1 VKADWFDRIQSEY
14 PSNPKKNFM
23 VHTRPQATNATVF
36 YGFGIALMVIAVL
49 YVGKPVLMPVALSVL
64 LAFVLTPLVI
74 VLEKWRIGRVAS
86 VIIASFIAF
95 AAIGLASWGLA
106 DQLTRLAKDLPNHE
120 QEIKDKMAKLRMD
133 EDSTLGRLDRMVKGI
148 FSVNESSAAKG
159 NEDSSAEND
168 STTKAPV
175 VVAREPA
182 PTFSTA
188 AEVLLGA
195 AEPFATTA
203 LVVVLVLFIL
213 IRREDVRYRVISLM
227 GDTALTGTTRLMRD
241 TAERVSNYLFHLW
254 LVNAAFGF
262 WFAVG
267 LYLMNVPYAPLW
279 GFLTLFL
286 RFIPFLGSPASVVFP
301 LLISIATST
310 GWSQPAGIL
319 VFFAISELITA
330 NVIEPILF
338 GKSTGLTP
346 IALLIAALFWAWI
359 WGPVGLLLSTP
370 LTVCLVVLGQHLP
383 TLRSLK
389 VLLAEQPVLDP
400 KLQYY
405 QRLLARDTF
414 EADKLVAECTK
425 TLGVECAMDEVLVP
439 ALSWT
444 RQEREREII
453 SGDEEKFIYSSMA
466 QSLNHSIESELSS
479 IPASKDSSRSLDLI
493 DQSPTATVEPKIV
506 DKVTAADVAT
516 PDDSKQKLNVFGYPV
531 HHESEE
537 IALGML
543 KKIASDCCSLT
554 LFSTKQ
560 LPSTVLRELKRLN
573 ADVVV
578 LAVLPPGG
586 LPQVSFM
593 ASELLKYCP
602 NTQIIVAFLGM
613 VKNYDQLLV
622 KMRKLGVT
630 YLTTSLSQTRQMIEA
645 IQEEKMHH
653 AGVTNSTESPVT
665 PIPTAVVREQRGD
678 LAFDIA
684 EVTNVG

>member
-1 VKADWFDRIQSEY
+1 
-14 PSNPKKNFM
+14 
-23 VHTRPQATNATVF
+23 
-36 YGFGIALMVIAVL
+36 
-49 YVGKPVLMPVALSVL
+49 
-64 LAFVLTPLVI
+64 
-74 VLEKWRIGRVAS
+74 
-86 VIIASFIAF
+86 
-95 AAIGLASWGLA
+95 
-106 DQLTRLAKDLPNHE
+106 
-120 QEIKDKMAKLRMD
+120 
-133 EDSTLGRLDRMVKGI
+133 
-148 FSVNESSAAKG
+148 
-159 NEDSSAEND
+159 
-168 STTKAPV
+168 
-175 VVAREPA
+175 
-182 PTFSTA
+182 
-188 AEVLLGA
+188 
-195 AEPFATTA
+195 
-203 LVVVLVLFIL
+203 
-213 IRREDVRYRVISLM
+213 M

-241 TAERVSNYLFHLW
+241 TAERVSNYLFHLL